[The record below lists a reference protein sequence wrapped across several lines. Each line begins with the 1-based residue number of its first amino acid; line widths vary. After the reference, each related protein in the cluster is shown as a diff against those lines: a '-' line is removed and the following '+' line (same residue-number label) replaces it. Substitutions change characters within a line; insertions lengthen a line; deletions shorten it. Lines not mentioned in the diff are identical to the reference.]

1 MDIKSLYTL
10 ESHEKGAELNL
21 LSPLD
26 GKPTD
31 CYLTVVGVDSATWR
45 EAELNGKRKVL
56 ELFKD
61 GDTDQVKNRDIIAE
75 TLASAVIG
83 WRGFEDKG
91 KAIEFDRGFLK
102 DLFINSPD
110 TATQTDEFIAKR
122 VNFIK
127 G

>member
-31 CYLTVVGVDSATWR
+31 CYLTVVGSDSVAWR
-45 EAELNGKRKVL
+45 ESELNGKRRVL
-56 ELFKD
+56 ELFKSGE
-61 GDTDQVKNRDIIAE
+61 GDNTKHNEVIAE
-75 TLASAVIG
+75 TLAGAVVG
-83 WRGFEDKG
+83 WKGFEDKG
-91 KAIEFDRGFLK
+91 KELKFDKAFLK
-102 DLFINSPD
+102 ELFINSP
-110 TATQTDEFIAKR
+110 FIADQVDTFIGNR
-122 VNFIK
+122 ANFIK